1 VLFISSVQIFGSKIL
16 LHIMAIAYGGNL
28 SLRFKY
34 TRDFEME
41 NGGNI
46 PSYKMNNVT
55 RYIKMIA
62 YIRKVINFMLLLV

>member
-1 VLFISSVQIFGSKIL
+1 
-16 LHIMAIAYGGNL
+16 
-28 SLRFKY
+28 
-34 TRDFEME
+34 ME

-46 PSYKMNNVT
+46 PSYKTNNVT